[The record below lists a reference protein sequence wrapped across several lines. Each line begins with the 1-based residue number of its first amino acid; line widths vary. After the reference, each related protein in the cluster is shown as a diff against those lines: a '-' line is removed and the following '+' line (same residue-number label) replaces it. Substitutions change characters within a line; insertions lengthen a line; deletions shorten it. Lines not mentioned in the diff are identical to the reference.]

1 MVVGIIPARYAST
14 RLPGKPLVEIDGK
27 PMIIH
32 TYESASKSA
41 LIQRIIV
48 ATDNEEVYNVCK
60 EYGVDVCMTPED
72 IQTGSDRIAF
82 VAREL
87 VQAEVVVNIQGDEPF
102 IPGIMIDQ
110 ALEPLMLD
118 ETVEITTLAKRIT
131 SEAELLSP
139 DVVKVV
145 FDLNNNGLYFSRAPI
160 PHVRDAKSF
169 AEAKKFDCYY
179 KHIGLYAYRRDALF
193 TFTSLQ
199 QSELEKIEKL
209 EQLRML
215 EHGMIIKVVETEYE
229 SLSVDTLDDLKAARK
244 FYRTQQKKQKKD
256 I

>member
-14 RLPGKPLVEIDGK
+14 RLPGKPLVKIDGK

-32 TYESASKSA
+32 TYESASKSS
-41 LIQRIIV
+41 LIQRVIV
-48 ATDNEEVYNVCK
+48 ATDNEEVYNVCR
-60 EYGVDVCMTPED
+60 EYGADVCMTPVD
-72 IQTGSDRIAF
+72 IQTGSDRIAY

-87 VQAEVVVNIQGDEPF
+87 TNVEVVVNIQGDEPF

-118 ETVEITTLAKRIT
+118 ERVEITTLAKRIT
-131 SEAELLSP
+131 NETELQSP

-145 FDLNNNGLYFSRAPI
+145 FDLNNNALYFSRSPI
-160 PHVRDAKSF
+160 PFVRDVKSF
-169 AEAKKFDCYY
+169 TEAKKYDCYY

-193 TFTSLQ
+193 AFTSLQ

-229 SLSVDTLDDLKAARK
+229 SLSVDTSEDLKAAQRY
-244 FYRTQQKKQKKD
+244 YRTLQKKKK
-256 I
+256 

>member
-1 MVVGIIPARYAST
+1 MHLQDCREN
-14 RLPGKPLVEIDGK
+14 LW
-27 PMIIH
+27 
-32 TYESASKSA
+32 

-48 ATDNEEVYNVCK
+48 ATDNETVYNVCK
-60 EYGVDVCMTPED
+60 EYGADVCMTPQD

-87 VQAEVVVNIQGDEPF
+87 VNAEVIVNIQGDEPF

-118 ETVEITTLAKRIT
+118 ERVEITTLAKRIT
-131 SEAELLSP
+131 TEAELLSP

-145 FDLNNNGLYFSRAPI
+145 FDLNNNGLYFSRSPI
-160 PHVRDAKSF
+160 PYVRDAKSF

-215 EHGMIIKVVETEYE
+215 EHGMIIKVVETEDE
-229 SLSVDTLDDLKAARK
+229 SLSVDTMEDLKAARK
-244 FYRTQQKKQKKD
+244 FYRTLQKKKK
-256 I
+256 

>member
-14 RLPGKPLVEIDGK
+14 RLPGKPLVDIDGK

-48 ATDNEEVYNVCK
+48 ATDNETVYNVCK
-60 EYGVDVCMTPED
+60 EYGADVCMTPQD

-87 VQAEVVVNIQGDEPF
+87 VNAEVIVNIQGDEPF

-118 ETVEITTLAKRIT
+118 ERVEITTLAKRIT
-131 SEAELLSP
+131 TEAELLSP

-145 FDLNNNGLYFSRAPI
+145 FDLNNNGLYFSRSPI
-160 PHVRDAKSF
+160 PYVRDAKSF

-215 EHGMIIKVVETEYE
+215 EHGMIIKVVETEDE
-229 SLSVDTLDDLKAARK
+229 SLSVDTMEDLKAARK
-244 FYRTQQKKQKKD
+244 FYRTLQKKKK
-256 I
+256 